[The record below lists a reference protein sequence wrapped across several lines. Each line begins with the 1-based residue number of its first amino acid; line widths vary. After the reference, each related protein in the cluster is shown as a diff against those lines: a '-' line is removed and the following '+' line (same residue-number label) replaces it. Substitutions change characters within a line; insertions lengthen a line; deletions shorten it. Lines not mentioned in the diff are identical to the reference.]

1 MKRDAFLAGRKG
13 GLGGSD
19 IAAILGISK
28 FKSPLE
34 VWLDKTGRSDRS
46 ESTIPQRFGIFAEE
60 FVAQEYTLKTGRR
73 VVRHNAQLV
82 HPQYDFL
89 IGNVD
94 RLVIPDGEKIAAHM
108 GQIRTDRGMEAK
120 CVSAFG
126 ASEWGDDDSDDV
138 PPYYLTQCAWYRIL
152 TGCIHWDLAA
162 LIGNSRVE
170 VYTLSSDTELE
181 ELLVQRAVEFW
192 ERHVIADIPPEP
204 QSAHDIAL
212 LYPKSEEG
220 RKLIADD
227 YSVELVQSFKAAKAE
242 VKKAEEREEEIAIK
256 LKSLMQFAEA
266 VVLSGPD
273 GKPLATWK
281 SNKDSVK
288 VDYET
293 AFSQAIAQ
301 VPLEKFESLRAEILA
316 LNTTI
321 KAGARPFRIK

>member
-1 MKRDAFLAGRKG
+1 MKRDDFLAGRKS

-19 IAAILGISK
+19 IASILGISK
-28 FKSPLE
+28 FKSAVD
-34 VWLDKTGRSDRS
+34 VWMDKTGRSKPSD
-46 ESTIPQRFGIFAEE
+46 STIPQRFGIFAEE

-82 HPQYDFL
+82 HPQYSFL

-94 RLVIPDGEKIAAHM
+94 RLVIPDGAKIAAHM

-152 TGCIHWDLAA
+152 TGCIYWDLAA

-170 VYTLSSDTELE
+170 VYTLPSDTELE
-181 ELLVQRAVEFW
+181 ELLVARAVEFW
-192 ERHVIADIPPEP
+192 QNHVLTDIPPPP

-220 RKLIADD
+220 RKLAADD
-227 YSVELVQSFKAAKAE
+227 EAVLLVNQFKQAKAD
-242 VKKAEEREEEIAIK
+242 VKKAEEFRDLLALKIK
-256 LKSLMQFAEA
+256 QIMQDAAEL
-266 VVLSGPD
+266 VGVD

-288 VDYET
+288 IDYET
-293 AFSQAIAQ
+293 AYKQAIAQ
-301 VPLEKFESLRAEILA
+301 VERSKFAELHKEIMLRNTRIELGDRPLK
-316 LNTTI
+316 I
-321 KAGARPFRIK
+321 K